1 MYIEKMM
8 SINGIALESYPFERE
23 VFLEGFLTE
32 HLNHISP
39 PGYEASGLDPVNQIQ
54 IKGGGPGDSD
64 GRIDLA
70 FELAAEESNTWV
82 LAELKVWKLT
92 VAHLNQLLRY
102 LAQDNQLVKGIQ
114 NRLGRDVSPRRWIG
128 VLVGESIEADL
139 AAALVNGTWT
149 TLPGVELPPG
159 FENRQDVE
167 IGAAVIQRFRE
178 RGSNAVYVMA
188 DKYFLAEPSGNTR
201 RDYSKFSFDEGTNWY
216 GAGKFVR
223 EYIKDYCRRMQPK
236 EMAELAKVFPK
247 ALQGNFEVVASEDKV
262 RDHSRYT
269 SEVYELGMGGYVVCT
284 QWGYANGSG
293 NLAKFIANAKKLGS
307 HVYRRTAD
315 GITTR
320 L

>member
-8 SINGIALESYPFERE
+8 SINGVALESYPFERE

-32 HLNHISP
+32 HLNHICP

-54 IKGGGPGDSD
+54 IKGGGTGDSD

-82 LAELKVWKLT
+82 LAELKVWKLN

-114 NRLGRDVSPRRWIG
+114 GRLGLEVSPRRWIG
-128 VLVGESIEADL
+128 VLVGVSIEADL

-149 TLPGVELPPG
+149 ALPGVELPPD
-159 FENRQDVE
+159 FEKRQDVE
-167 IGAAVIQRFRE
+167 IGAAVVQRFRE

-188 DKYFLAEPSGNTR
+188 DKYFLAAPSGKAG
-201 RDYSKFSFDEGTNWY
+201 RDYSKFSFDEGANWY

-223 EYIKDYCRRMQPK
+223 EYIKDYCRRMLPRDL
-236 EMAELAKVFPK
+236 AELAKVFPK
-247 ALQGNFEVVASEDKV
+247 TLQGSLEVVASAESVSD
-262 RDHSRYT
+262 RSRYT
-269 SEVYELGMGGYVVCT
+269 SEIYELGMGAYVVCT

-293 NLAKFIANAKKLGS
+293 NLAKFITNANKLGS